1 MQFFAESV
9 CRDEVVLDLRLSTTK
24 RLMAS
29 ACLRR
34 GGKARSSQRKLG
46 ASTIITTKA
55 WRHEHLNVT
64 LFNETE
70 MEQEEP
76 REEADLILHDDDV
89 LHGDFPSRT
98 RRTLRV
104 SALRVRQASTETL
117 STSCF
122 QARCRTEGAPASC
135 R

>member
-9 CRDEVVLDLRLSTTK
+9 CRDKVVLDLRLTTTK
-24 RLMAS
+24 RLMGS

-46 ASTIITTKA
+46 AN
-55 WRHEHLNVT
+55 EHLNVA

-76 REEADLILHDDDV
+76 REETDLLLHDDDDDDDAEDAESTGTSV
-89 LHGDFPSRT
+89 AEAVVPCTTVTSQVEHAERFVYLRCAHGKHP
-98 RRTLRV
+98 
-104 SALRVRQASTETL
+104 
-117 STSCF
+117 
-122 QARCRTEGAPASC
+122 PKP
-135 R
+135 